1 MLQSDVGKRRKWNKF
16 GPIYERCFVFM
27 VLVKFSA
34 NQVGKRW
41 KWDKFAPIYES
52 CFVLV
57 KFSASQKTSVQNL
70 AIMGMI
76 YMLFLF
82 LCNILESYL
91 LLGNEKL

>member
-1 MLQSDVGKRRKWNKF
+1 MSAG
-16 GPIYERCFVFM
+16 FVFM

-41 KWDKFAPIYES
+41 KWDKLGPIYER
-52 CFVLV
+52 CFFWRFLV
-57 KFSASQKTSVQNL
+57 KFSASQKISVQNL

-76 YMLFLF
+76 YTLFLF